1 MSTVVSLVNA
11 CLMASYEGRVPPTW
25 IRRAVENGLAGVG
38 VFGTNLAPPEPAAP
52 GAAPYGTLR
61 DDIAA
66 PLRAVRPD
74 VLIALDEEGGDVTR
88 LDYHRGSPYPGN
100 HALGA
105 VDDLGLTR
113 EVARAIGA
121 DLADAGINLCLGP
134 CADVNSR
141 PNNPIIGV
149 RSFGADPGRV
159 ARHTEAF
166 VRGLQDRR
174 VAATLKHFPGHGD
187 TGTDSHTA
195 LPDIDRDLPALRAL
209 DLPPFAA
216 GIAAGAKA
224 VMTGHIR
231 LPHLAEPPATLSP
244 RIVTGLLRE
253 ELGYD
258 GVVVSDA
265 LEMAPVLDRW
275 GFGGAAVLAWSAGV
289 DLVLLGASGVEHAL
303 PQVYEAVESA
313 LKKGELTIERLEE
326 AAARVAALRAWADPV
341 PTGLGRSGSVPTG
354 SGTGRSGSY
363 TGRSGIGLVAA
374 RRALVAVGVPS
385 PGASGPVHCV
395 RLSSEANMAVGVAPW
410 GLDRALDGLGR
421 LASALDVDPGTDPAD
436 IPLPAAGPLV
446 VVVRDAVRDPWQ
458 HATVDALRTRRP
470 DLVTVDM
477 GLEPA
482 PGRLAAP
489 LLLTRGAGLAN
500 AVAAAELLTGR
511 TWPGPPSGG

>member
-11 CLMASYEGRVPPTW
+11 CLMASYEGRVPPPW

-38 VFGTNLAPPEPAAP
+38 VFGTNLAPPDPAAP

-149 RSFGADPGRV
+149 RSFGADPQRV

-313 LKKGELTIERLEE
+313 LKKGELTVERLEE

-341 PTGLGRSGSVPTG
+341 PTG
-354 SGTGRSGSY
+354 TGRSD
-363 TGRSGIGLVAA
+363 IGLVAA

-385 PGASGPVHCV
+385 PGPSGPVHCV

-410 GLDRALDGLGR
+410 GLDGALTGLGR
-421 LASALDVDPGTDPAD
+421 LASTLDVDPGTDPAD

-458 HATVDALRTRRP
+458 HATLDALRTRRP

-482 PGRLAAP
+482 PGLLAAP

-511 TWPGPPSGG
+511 TWPGPPDGG

>member
-1 MSTVVSLVNA
+1 
-11 CLMASYEGRVPPTW
+11 MASYEGRVPPTW
-25 IRRAVENGLAGVG
+25 ILRAVENGLAGVG

-141 PNNPIIGV
+141 SNNPIIGV

-265 LEMAPVLDRW
+265 LEMAPVLYRW

-341 PTGLGRSGSVPTG
+341 PTGTD
-354 SGTGRSGSY
+354 TGRSGSD

-385 PGASGPVHCV
+385 PGPSGPVHCV

-436 IPLPAAGPLV
+436 ISLPAAGPLV

-458 HATVDALRTRRP
+458 HATLDALRTRRP